1 MCLALSTIPVRS
13 FHSDTTCGYYPKV
26 HLIRCDALR
35 RRPKRNTRAF
45 QTPLYLFHRGG
56 GLDGYNVL
64 NELNP
69 PDQFYSF

>member
-35 RRPKRNTRAF
+35 RPKRNTRAF
-45 QTPLYLFHRGG
+45 QTPLYLFHHRGG